1 MYTLKSV
8 HTVRRSMQMRRRS
21 DVDLSDKFQ
30 EKLNIMYG
38 FLERN
43 NWRITISTWE
53 ELERTLNAMN
63 RWGGCPVLMRMCL
76 LQESASL

>member
-43 NWRITISTWE
+43 NWRIAISTWE

-63 RWGGCPVLMRMCL
+63 RWGAVLY
-76 LQESASL
+76 S